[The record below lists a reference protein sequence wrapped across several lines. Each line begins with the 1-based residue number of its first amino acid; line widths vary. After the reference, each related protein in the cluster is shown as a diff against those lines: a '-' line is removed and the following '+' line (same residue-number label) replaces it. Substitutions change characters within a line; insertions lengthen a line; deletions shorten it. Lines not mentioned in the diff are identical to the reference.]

1 MRMSR
6 LFSKLLRLPRSERAD
21 LVAAQGALLAAWLR
35 VATRRRGHLVGLPDE
50 RTVPGARPPDE
61 RALARA
67 RGLALAVTRAASHG
81 VFRPQCLVRA
91 VALKH
96 LLDARGLGGGRVQ
109 IGVRTRQGAFA
120 AHAWVEFGG
129 EVLGDRPEHV
139 GTFAPLPHVTVLGNR

>member
-1 MRMSR
+1 MSR

-35 VATRRRGHLVGLPDE
+35 VATRPRGHLVGLPDE
-50 RTVPGARPPDE
+50 RIVPGTLPPDE

-139 GTFAPLPHVTVLGNR
+139 GTFAPLPHITVLGNR

>member
-21 LVAAQGALLAAWLR
+21 LVAAQGALLAAWFR
-35 VATRRRGHLVGLPDE
+35 VATRPRGRLVGMPDDRAGA
-50 RTVPGARPPDE
+50 RTVPPDD
-61 RALARA
+61 RTLARA
-67 RGLALAVTRAASHG
+67 HGLALAVTRAASHG

-120 AHAWVEFGG
+120 AHAWVEYGG

-139 GTFAPLPHVTVLGNR
+139 GTFAALPDLTVLGHR